1 MIKLGLFQES
11 KNSLI
16 IYKSINGIHHIN
28 KLKDKNHTIISID
41 TEKAFEKIQH
51 QFMVKTLQTMGIEGI
66 CLNIVKVIYDKP
78 TANIILN
85 GEKLKAFPLRSGT
98 RQGCPLSPLLFNI
111 VLEVLAIAIRE
122 EKEIKGIQIGKEEV
136 KLSLFGDDMILYTD
150 IPKDSIRKL
159 LELISEFSKVA
170 GYKINTQKSLA
181 FLYTNNEKSEREI
194 KESIPF
200 TIATKRISRNKLT

>member
-136 KLSLFGDDMILYTD
+136 KLSLFGDDMILYID

-170 GYKINTQKSLA
+170 GYKIYTQKSLA
-181 FLYTNNEKSEREI
+181 FLYTNSEK
-194 KESIPF
+194 KQ
-200 TIATKRISRNKLT
+200 KLRNQF